1 MIRKKEINACKQGF
15 NDKHDKYIEKKE
27 NKPLDCFL
35 TLDYSMGYSDI
46 YPLKDSL
53 EKILKIKDHAVKILA
68 LKARYAYPAYPSVN
82 KETEKSFIKVNLY
95 GSKFLS
101 EHPDWIL
108 TYAQIS
114 NFIDEL
120 VEKKIVLIEDSFV
133 VDKNAS
139 IEQIISGALPYIV
152 STFVESGNEVYMI
165 DDIKN
170 YITWLTKFSKYKDEF
185 SKLKDSLNE
194 KDYLKLVNDSLRDN
208 TDAIFIIQ

>member
-1 MIRKKEINACKQGF
+1 M
-15 NDKHDKYIEKKE
+15 
-27 NKPLDCFL
+27 
-35 TLDYSMGYSDI
+35 
-46 YPLKDSL
+46 
-53 EKILKIKDHAVKILA
+53 A

-82 KETEKSFIKVNLY
+82 KKTEKSFIKVNLY

-120 VEKKIVLIEDSFV
+120 VEKKIVLIEDSFI
-133 VDKNAS
+133 VDANATR
-139 IEQIISGALPYIV
+139 ELIITSALPYV
-152 STFVESGNEVYMI
+152 ASVFVESGDVVYKI

-170 YITWLTKFSKYKDEF
+170 YINWLTKFSKYNIEF
-185 SKLKDSLNE
+185 SKLKDSLSE